1 MSFITRI
8 EDEPLAFLESLPEKT
23 QHIVRTKLSLLKTD
37 PWPGKGGDKEKFSCR
52 GKKPVYRLHIS
63 RSYTALY
70 RIEHDIVFIFYLD
83 TIERAHKKYGRL

>member
-1 MSFITRI
+1 MTFITNI
-8 EDEPLAFLESLPEKT
+8 EDEPRAFLESLPAKT

-37 PWPGKGGDKEKFSCR
+37 PWPGKGGDKEKFTCR

-63 RSYTALY
+63 HSYTALY
-70 RIEHDIVFIFYLD
+70 RIENDIVFIFYLD

>member
-8 EDEPLAFLESLPEKT
+8 EDEALAFLESLPEKT
-23 QHIVRTKLSLLKTD
+23 QHIVRTKLSLLKMD
-37 PWPGKGGDKEKFSCR
+37 PWPGKGGDKEKFTCR

-63 RSYTALY
+63 HSYTALY

>member
-1 MSFITRI
+1 VTFITNI

-23 QHIVRTKLSLLKTD
+23 QQIVRTKLSLLKSD
-37 PWPGKGGDKEKFSCR
+37 PWPGKGGDKEKFTCR

-63 RSYTALY
+63 HSYTALY
-70 RIEHDIVFIFYLD
+70 RIENDIVYIFYLD

>member
-1 MSFITRI
+1 MSFITNI
-8 EDEPLAFLESLPEKT
+8 EDEALAFLESLPEKT

-37 PWPGKGGDKEKFSCR
+37 PWPGKGGDKEKFTCR

-63 RSYTALY
+63 HSYTALY
-70 RIEHDIVFIFYLD
+70 RIENDIVFIFYLD

>member
-1 MSFITRI
+1 VSFVTWI

-63 RSYTALY
+63 HSYTALY
-70 RIEHDIVFIFYLD
+70 RIENDIIFIFYLD